1 MSSDT
6 LDSIVST
13 FECKIREYIEH
24 NKTNDSSSFSFKNIL
39 GSFFP
44 STKSSSSGVGYGGGF
59 YDSLKGSIFSRKSH
73 HCQQKDDYLFLLAKD
88 FFIQILPT
96 LEPTSSSDASL
107 NKLKDSKE
115 FKYIVIMLLKGSSSL
130 EELIHRKEVY
140 KELFCLLYVI
150 CNHVNLKSFIFATN
164 ESKNESIIHLI
175 DSLYQQLVTYKKVSR
190 HEHSIDVYLSFIVE
204 KCNYITTEYYHE
216 TKSEMLVKS
225 STGYSD
231 IENGKVDTLG
241 AQQDSSI
248 VEKTANNNSHD
259 NSVSHPSS
267 QSVAIHI
274 KSESS
279 NNDESFE
286 YTASSEELQSY
297 ETIMKPHCF
306 SLVSIVD
313 DVTQNKAQYI
323 YHQEAG
329 QAQLNSVIPHPKERM
344 SRIAREISELQNN
357 LPIQFRF
364 LNCEKIKRDFII
376 LCLILSILIFIFF
389 CFIF

>member
-6 LDSIVST
+6 LDSILST
-13 FECKIREYIEH
+13 FECKVREYLEL
-24 NKTNDSSSFSFKNIL
+24 NKSKNSSSFSFKNIL

-59 YDSLKGSIFSRKSH
+59 YDNLKGSIFSRKSQN
-73 HCQQKDDYLFLLAKD
+73 CQQKDDYLFLLAKD
-88 FFIQILPT
+88 FFLQILPT

-150 CNHVNLKSFIFATN
+150 CNHVNLNSFIFATN

-175 DSLYQQLVTYKKVSR
+175 DSLHQQLVTYKKVSK
-190 HEHSIDVYLSFIVE
+190 HDSSIDTYLSFIYE
-204 KCNYITTEYYHE
+204 KCCYITTEYNHE
-216 TKSEMLVKS
+216 TKTTEMSVKS
-225 STGYSD
+225 STGCDD
-231 IENGKVDTLG
+231 IENGKAGALG

-248 VEKTANNNSHD
+248 VDIKANNNSYD
-259 NSVSHPSS
+259 NSISHQSS

-274 KSESS
+274 KSESL
-279 NNDESFE
+279 NNEEEYFE
-286 YTASSEELQSY
+286 YTASSDELQSY

-306 SLVSIVD
+306 SLVSIID
-313 DVTQNKAQYI
+313 DVTQNKAQYV
-323 YHQEAG
+323 YYQEAVQSQVSG
-329 QAQLNSVIPHPKERM
+329 LIPHLKERM

-364 LNCEKIKRDFII
+364 LNSDF
-376 LCLILSILIFIFF
+376 FF
-389 CFIF
+389 